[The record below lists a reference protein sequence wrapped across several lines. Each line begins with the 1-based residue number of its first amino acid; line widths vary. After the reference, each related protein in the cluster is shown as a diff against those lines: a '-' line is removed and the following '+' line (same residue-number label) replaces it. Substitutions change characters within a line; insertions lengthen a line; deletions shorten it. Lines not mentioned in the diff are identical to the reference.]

1 MTVRSSHLVR
11 LKGICQLADQR
22 ASLVRSFCNVWWS
35 FGVVM
40 LLKIKTSSAYSLY
53 IRYIELVWR
62 SRPFLK
68 IKGSGLPSIS
78 HSCNTVYH
86 ESFTE
91 EKFRG

>member
-40 LLKIKTSSAYSLY
+40 LLKIKTSSAYSLTEDS
-53 IRYIELVWR
+53 IPFGR
-62 SRPFLK
+62 SFMN
-68 IKGSGLPSIS
+68 S
-78 HSCNTVYH
+78 
-86 ESFTE
+86 
-91 EKFRG
+91 